1 MYEDSPS
8 GLTDFYN
15 SRSIGNKYTMSPV
28 EMHEGEVRYYSS
40 PVMVK
45 TQQYTGTLTSERL
58 IIEGGSA
65 PREFKVTNI
74 VAADP
79 ITLPSSEPGL
89 KIVLSTPNGQKE
101 MVWSFPVGDIFKA
114 GEQQAWVDQIRKAIG
129 DKPFAVP
136 SSQPAVVRAAPAAAA
151 SAPVSPVY
159 SPGEMEILKTAGVR
173 IKRSYY
179 TLYLTNLRMIL
190 QNSAGQIGRE
200 FAIAELMDAARM
212 ENESG
217 EPSIA
222 LTIGSQTGVKQMI
235 LTFPSPGSR
244 EAWMVQ
250 LAAKLPAHAMPQV
263 APVMPQSAAPQTGG
277 MMGYGSAPQAAQQ
290 PQMLTLQPGEKTYM
304 SSPGIR
310 VKRSSFTAYLT
321 NTRFVLMGNSNGM
334 LAIAGEFAVNTL
346 KKAVRIAGE
355 LGEPGIGL
363 SISSREGEK
372 EMHLIFPSMDLREM
386 WIAKFE
392 EIIPPEQPQMFG
404 GAASGAAAAQYSVTT
419 VTPPARGNAPVK
431 YCTVCGARNHPD
443 DHFCAM
449 CGKPLGE
456 TGAAGVVAGAGA
468 MSEPSVPDMF
478 GGAGDVPRQ
487 RKGKAK
493 REKKSRRNEEP
504 RERPPRRERVPKQPK
519 VKKPYEGSIVG
530 FLLRP
535 ADAFEYYGRESPKEA
550 FGLFLIAGL
559 LWSALSVVMLAFVLP
574 KVLPI
579 TTADFPI
586 IGALQSN
593 MMAMVMLIVVM
604 LVLWIVFIM
613 IQGVLC
619 GVFAKVFGEDAEIG
633 ETMAVVMRSTLPYA
647 AVGWIP
653 GFGVL
658 IAAVWSL
665 VATIKGFGAALDM
678 RGGAAAGCGILG
690 LVVVA
695 IILVVLGIV

>member
-1 MYEDSPS
+1 
-8 GLTDFYN
+8 
-15 SRSIGNKYTMSPV
+15 MSPV

-58 IIEGGSA
+58 IIEGGTA
-65 PREFKVTNI
+65 PREFKITNI
-74 VAADP
+74 VGADP
-79 ITLPSSEPGL
+79 ITLPSNEPGL
-89 KIVLSTPNGQKE
+89 KIVLSTPNGHKE
-101 MVWSFPVGDIFKA
+101 MVWSFPVGGIFKA
-114 GEQQAWVDQIRKAIG
+114 GEQQAWADQIRKVIG

-136 SSQPAVVRAAPAAAA
+136 ASQPAPVRAAPAAA
-151 SAPVSPVY
+151 SSPQSPVY

-173 IKRSYY
+173 IKRTYY
-179 TLYLTNLRMIL
+179 TLYLTNLRLIL
-190 QNSAGQIGRE
+190 QNASGQIGRE
-200 FAIAELMDAARM
+200 FAIAELMDASRM
-212 ENESG
+212 ESESG
-217 EPSIA
+217 EPSVA

-250 LAAKLPAHAMPQV
+250 LSAKLPAHVMPQV
-263 APVMPQSAAPQTGG
+263 PPMMPPSAAPPMGG
-277 MMGYGSAPQAAQQ
+277 GMGYGAPQAAQA

-304 SSPGIR
+304 SSPGVR

-321 NTRFVLMGNSNGM
+321 NTRFVLMGNTNGM

-363 SISSREGEK
+363 TIASREGEK

-392 EIIPPEQPQMFG
+392 EIIPPEQPDMFG
-404 GAASGAAAAQYSVTT
+404 GSAAAAQYSVTT
-419 VTPPARGNAPVK
+419 VSPPARGNAPVK

-456 TGAAGVVAGAGA
+456 TGAAGAAAAAGA

-478 GGAGDVPRQ
+478 GGGGSDAPRQ

-493 REKKSRRNEEP
+493 REKRSRRDADEYDEP
-504 RERPPRRERVPKQPK
+504 RERPTKERRERPSKRERAPKQPK
-519 VKKPYEGSIVG
+519 AKKPYEGSIAG
-530 FLLRP
+530 FLTRP
-535 ADAFEYYGRESPKEA
+535 ADAFAYYGREGPRDA
-550 FGLFLIAGL
+550 VGLFLIAGVV
-559 LWSALSVVMLAFVLP
+559 WAVISVVMLAFVLP

-586 IGALQSN
+586 LGALQSN
-593 MMAMVMLIVVM
+593 MMAMVMLI
-604 LVLWIVFIM
+604 LVLLILWIVFIL
-613 IQGVLC
+613 IQGVLS

-647 AVGWIP
+647 VVGWIP
-653 GFGVL
+653 GFGIL

-665 VATIKGFGAALDM
+665 IATIKGFGAALDM

>member
-1 MYEDSPS
+1 MYEGSS
-8 GLTDFYN
+8 NGLTDFYN
-15 SRSIGNKYTMSPV
+15 IRAIGNKYIMSPV

-45 TQQYTGTLTSERL
+45 TQHYTGTLTSERL
-58 IIEGGSA
+58 IIEGETA
-65 PREFKVTNI
+65 PREFKITNI
-74 VAADP
+74 VGADP
-79 ITLPSSEPGL
+79 ITLPSNEPGL
-89 KIVLSTPNGQKE
+89 KIVLSTPNGRKE

-114 GEQQAWVDQIRKAIG
+114 GEQQAWVDHIRKAIG
-129 DKPFAVP
+129 DKHFAVP
-136 SSQPAVVRAAPAAAA
+136 ASQPAPVRAAPEAA
-151 SAPVSPVY
+151 SSPQSPVY

-173 IKRSYY
+173 IKRTYY
-179 TLYLTNLRMIL
+179 TLYLTNLRLIL
-190 QNSAGQIGRE
+190 QNASGQNGRE
-200 FAIAELMDAARM
+200 FAIAELMDASRM
-212 ENESG
+212 ESESG
-217 EPSIA
+217 EPSVA

-235 LTFPSPGSR
+235 LTFPSPSSR

-250 LAAKLPAHAMPQV
+250 LSAKLPAH
-263 APVMPQSAAPQTGG
+263 VMPQASQP
-277 MMGYGSAPQAAQQ
+277 

-304 SSPGIR
+304 SSPGVR

-321 NTRFVLMGNSNGM
+321 NTRFVLMGNTNGM

-363 SISSREGEK
+363 MIASREGEK

-392 EIIPPEQPQMFG
+392 EIIPPEQPDMFG
-404 GAASGAAAAQYSVTT
+404 DAAAAQYSVTT
-419 VTPPARGNAPVK
+419 VSPPARGNAPVK

-456 TGAAGVVAGAGA
+456 TGAVDAAAAAGTMV
-468 MSEPSVPDMF
+468 EPSVPDMF
-478 GGAGDVPRQ
+478 GGGGSDAPCQ

-493 REKKSRRNEEP
+493 REKRSRRDADEYDEP
-504 RERPPRRERVPKQPK
+504 RERRTKERRERPPKRERAPKQPK
-519 VKKPYEGSIVG
+519 AKKPYEGSIAG
-530 FLLRP
+530 FLTRP
-535 ADAFEYYGRESPKEA
+535 ADAFAYYGRESPRDA
-550 FGLFLIAGL
+550 VGLFLIAGVV
-559 LWSALSVVMLAFVLP
+559 WAIISVVMLAFVLP

-586 IGALQSN
+586 LGALQSN
-593 MMAMVMLIVVM
+593 MMAMVMLI
-604 LVLWIVFIM
+604 LVLLILWIVFIL
-613 IQGVLC
+613 IQGVLS

-647 AVGWIP
+647 AVGWMP
-653 GFGVL
+653 GFGIL

-665 VATIKGFGAALDM
+665 VATIKGFDAALDM

-695 IILVVLGIV
+695 IILAMLGIV

>member
-1 MYEDSPS
+1 
-8 GLTDFYN
+8 
-15 SRSIGNKYTMSPV
+15 MSPV

-58 IIEGGSA
+58 IIEGGTA
-65 PREFKVTNI
+65 PREFKITNI
-74 VAADP
+74 VGADP
-79 ITLPSSEPGL
+79 ITLPSNEPGL
-89 KIVLSTPNGQKE
+89 KIVLSTPNGRKE

-129 DKPFAVP
+129 DRPFAVP
-136 SSQPAVVRAAPAAAA
+136 APQPAPVRTASAAA
-151 SAPVSPVY
+151 SSPQSPVY
-159 SPGEMEILKTAGVR
+159 SPGEMEILKTVGVR
-173 IKRSYY
+173 IKRTYY
-179 TLYLTNLRMIL
+179 TLYLTNLRLIL
-190 QNSAGQIGRE
+190 QNATGQISRE
-200 FAIAELMDAARM
+200 FAIAELMDASRM
-212 ENESG
+212 ESESG
-217 EPSIA
+217 EPSVA

-244 EAWMVQ
+244 EAWMIQ
-250 LAAKLPAHAMPQV
+250 LSAKLPVH
-263 APVMPQSAAPQTGG
+263 VMPQSAAPPMGG
-277 MMGYGSAPQAAQQ
+277 GMGYGA

-304 SSPGIR
+304 SSPGVR

-321 NTRFVLMGNSNGM
+321 NTRFVLMGNTNGM

-363 SISSREGEK
+363 MIASREGEK

-392 EIIPPEQPQMFG
+392 EIIPPEQPDMFG
-404 GAASGAAAAQYSVTT
+404 GAAAAQYSVTT
-419 VTPPARGNAPVK
+419 VSPPARGNAPVK

-449 CGKPLGE
+449 CGKPLEEMG
-456 TGAAGVVAGAGA
+456 TAGAAAVAGAVL
-468 MSEPSVPDMF
+468 EPSVPNMF
-478 GGAGDVPRQ
+478 SGRGSDAPRQ
-487 RKGKAK
+487 RKGKAMREMRARRDADEYDGLRERHTKERQEQPPK
-493 REKKSRRNEEP
+493 REHA
-504 RERPPRRERVPKQPK
+504 PKQPK
-519 VKKPYEGSIVG
+519 AKKPYEGSIAG
-530 FLLRP
+530 FLTRP
-535 ADAFEYYGRESPKEA
+535 ADAFAYYGRESPRDA
-550 FGLFLIAGL
+550 VGLFLIAGVV
-559 LWSALSVVMLAFVLP
+559 WAVISVVMLAFVLP

-586 IGALQSN
+586 LGALQSN
-593 MMAMVMLIVVM
+593 MMAMVMLI
-604 LVLWIVFIM
+604 LVLLILWIVFIL
-613 IQGVLC
+613 IQGVLS

-647 AVGWIP
+647 VVGWIP
-653 GFGVL
+653 GFGIL

>member
-1 MYEDSPS
+1 
-8 GLTDFYN
+8 
-15 SRSIGNKYTMSPV
+15 MSPV
-28 EMHEGEVRYYSS
+28 EMHEDEVRYYSS

-45 TQQYTGTLTSERL
+45 TQQYMGTLTSERL

-65 PREFKVTNI
+65 PREFKITNI
-74 VAADP
+74 VGAEP
-79 ITLPSSEPGL
+79 ITLPSNEPGL
-89 KIVLSTPNGQKE
+89 KIVLSTPGGHKE

-136 SSQPAVVRAAPAAAA
+136 ASQPASVRAVPTAAAA
-151 SAPVSPVY
+151 SPQSPVY

-173 IKRSYY
+173 IKRTYY
-179 TLYLTNLRMIL
+179 TLYLTNLRLIL

-200 FAIAELMDAARM
+200 FAIAELMDASRM

-217 EPSIA
+217 EPAVA

-250 LAAKLPAHAMPQV
+250 LSAKLPAHVMPQV
-263 APVMPQSAAPQTGG
+263 PPMMPQGAAVSAGG
-277 MMGYGSAPQAAQQ
+277 MGYGAPQAAQQ

-304 SSPGIR
+304 SSPGVR

-321 NTRFVLMGNSNGM
+321 NTRFVLMGNTNGM

-363 SISSREGEK
+363 TIVSRDGEK
-372 EMHLIFPSMDLREM
+372 EMHLLFPSMDLREM
-386 WIAKFE
+386 WIGKFE

-404 GAASGAAAAQYSVTT
+404 AAASAAQYSVTT

-456 TGAAGVVAGAGA
+456 TGAAGAAAAAGS

-478 GGAGDVPRQ
+478 GGGGDAPRQ

-493 REKKSRRNEEP
+493 REKRSRRDADEYDEP
-504 RERPPRRERVPKQPK
+504 RERRTRERPPKRERAPKQPK
-519 VKKPYEGSIVG
+519 ERKPYEGGIAG
-530 FLLRP
+530 FLTRP
-535 ADAFEYYGRESPKEA
+535 ADAFAYYGRESPRDA
-550 FGLFLIAGL
+550 VGLFLIAGVV
-559 LWSALSVVMLAFVLP
+559 WAVISVVMLAFVLP
-574 KVLPI
+574 MILPI

-593 MMAMVMLIVVM
+593 MLAMVMLILVM

-613 IQGVLC
+613 IQGVLS

-653 GFGVL
+653 GFGIL

-665 VATIKGFGAALDM
+665 VATIKGFGAALEM

-695 IILVVLGIV
+695 VILVVLGIV

>member
-1 MYEDSPS
+1 
-8 GLTDFYN
+8 
-15 SRSIGNKYTMSPV
+15 MSPV

-58 IIEGGSA
+58 IIEGGTA

-74 VAADP
+74 VGAEP
-79 ITLPSSEPGL
+79 VTLPSNEPGL
-89 KIVLSTPNGQKE
+89 KILLSTPNGRKE
-101 MVWSFPVGDIFKA
+101 MVWSFPVGEIFKA
-114 GEQQAWVDQIRKAIG
+114 GERQAWMDQIRKIIG

-136 SSQPAVVRAAPAAAA
+136 GSQPVSMRAAQAADA
-151 SAPVSPVY
+151 SPLSPSY

-173 IKRSYY
+173 IKRTYY
-179 TLYLTNLRMIL
+179 TLYLTNLRLIL
-190 QNSAGQIGRE
+190 QNASGQIGRE
-200 FAIAELMDAARM
+200 FAIAELMDASRM
-212 ENESG
+212 EGESG

-250 LAAKLPAHAMPQV
+250 LSAKLPAHVMPQV
-263 APVMPQSAAPQTGG
+263 APMMPQGAPAGG
-277 MMGYGSAPQAAQQ
+277 MGYGAPQVSQA

-304 SSPGIR
+304 SSPGVR
-310 VKRSSFTAYLT
+310 VKRDLFTAYLT
-321 NTRFVLMGNSNGM
+321 NTRFVLMGNTNGM
-334 LAIAGEFAVNTL
+334 LAVAGEFAANTL

-363 SISSREGEK
+363 TIASREGEK

-386 WIAKFE
+386 WIGKFE
-392 EIIPPEQPQMFG
+392 EIIPPEQPQVFG
-404 GAASGAAAAQYSVTT
+404 SAAAQYSVTT
-419 VTPPARGNAPVK
+419 VSPPARGNAPVK

-456 TGAAGVVAGAGA
+456 TGAAGAVAATGA
-468 MSEPSVPDMF
+468 MSEPSVPDIF
-478 GGAGDVPRQ
+478 GGGASEAPRQ

-493 REKKSRRNEEP
+493 REKRSRRDVDEYDEP
-504 RERPPRRERVPKQPK
+504 RERRTKERRERPPKRERAPKQPK
-519 VKKPYEGSIVG
+519 AKKPYEGSIAG
-530 FLLRP
+530 FLTRP
-535 ADAFEYYGRESPKEA
+535 ADAFAYYGRESPRDA
-550 FGLFLIAGL
+550 IGLFLIAGVV
-559 LWSALSVVMLAFVLP
+559 WAVISVVMLAFVLP
-574 KVLPI
+574 KILPI
-579 TTADFPI
+579 TAADFPI
-586 IGALQSN
+586 LGALQSN
-593 MMAMVMLIVVM
+593 MMAMVMLI
-604 LVLWIVFIM
+604 LVLLILWIVFIL
-613 IQGVLC
+613 IQGVLS
-619 GVFAKVFGEDAEIG
+619 GVFAKVFREDAEIG

-647 AVGWIP
+647 VIGWIP
-653 GFGVL
+653 GFGIL

-665 VATIKGFGAALDM
+665 VATIKGFGAALEM

-695 IILVVLGIV
+695 IILVVLSIV